1 MTTCFKKKKKCF
13 PYLKWRRFLFGGAAS
28 VIFDLKLRPWH
39 IPLYPNKPDIF
50 LLIAIVKYNTV
61 IYKNNV
67 IIILWVS
74 LIIFKN
80 LQLACILHYL
90 F

>member
-1 MTTCFKKKKKCF
+1 MIKHKDIKGKYYNKCQI
-13 PYLKWRRFLFGGAAS
+13 S
-28 VIFDLKLRPWH
+28 
-39 IPLYPNKPDIF
+39 LYPNKPDIF
-50 LLIAIVKYNTV
+50 FLIAIVKYNKV

-74 LIIFKN
+74 LIIVKN
-80 LQLACILHYL
+80 LQMGRILHYL

>member
-1 MTTCFKKKKKCF
+1 MIKHKDIKGKC
-13 PYLKWRRFLFGGAAS
+13 YNKCQIS
-28 VIFDLKLRPWH
+28 
-39 IPLYPNKPDIF
+39 LYPNKPDIF
-50 LLIAIVKYNTV
+50 FLIAIVKYNKV

-80 LQLACILHYL
+80 LQMGRILHYL